1 MGSHGRDT
9 RPQRPQ
15 KRVED
20 SQQLQGIA
28 QSIQSSQRVLAEL
41 AEAFNSWDETR
52 KSDTRA
58 NPPGY
63 RKRNYSDQQG
73 RRVHE
78 EHPRSTIT
86 WKQNGIKHDT
96 KNNRV
101 RLSKGANH
109 KQHPKAWE
117 YILIEYETRPGVT
130 VENLQQVRAVYDKAK
145 QRWELH
151 LVCKHE
157 IESPTAPGTETAGID
172 LGSVSVTSPLSLLR
186 TAPRKPT
193 STPAIA

>member
-1 MGSHGRDT
+1 VGSHGRDT
-9 RPQRPQ
+9 RPRRPQ
-15 KRVED
+15 NRVED
-20 SQQLQGIA
+20 SQQLQGTA

-52 KSDTRA
+52 KSDSRA

-63 RKRNYSDQQG
+63 RKRNYYDQQG
-73 RRVHE
+73 HRVHE
-78 EHPRSTIT
+78 EHPRSTVT
-86 WKQNGIKHDT
+86 WKQNGIKHDI

-117 YILIEYETRPGVT
+117 YMLIEYETRPGVT

-157 IESPTAPGTETAGID
+157 IETPDAPGTETAG
-172 LGSVSVTSPLSLLR
+172 LTSVHL
-186 TAPRKPT
+186 
-193 STPAIA
+193 